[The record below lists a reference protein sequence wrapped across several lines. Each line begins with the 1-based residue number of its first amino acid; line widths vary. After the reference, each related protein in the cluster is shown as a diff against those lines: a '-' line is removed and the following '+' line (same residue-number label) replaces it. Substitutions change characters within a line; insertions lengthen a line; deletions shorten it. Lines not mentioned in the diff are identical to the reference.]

1 MKKSLSMVSYCSPLN
16 DRLLTKSLIKISNCS
31 SSSFHNFVN
40 QSEWTDGLDLWS
52 SNEIIRK
59 NHLSKRYLDFDKD
72 LGLHLPRNE
81 KVKSSTKTDQICST
95 NLTTNLFPKRLTE
108 LFQKQKD
115 LFKTNPSKS
124 SEDIQPL
131 NPIQQCLFILLK

>member
-1 MKKSLSMVSYCSPLN
+1 MVSYCSPLN
-16 DRLLTKSLIKISNCS
+16 DRLLTRSLIKISNCSS

-52 SNEIIRK
+52 SNDIIRK

-72 LGLHLPRNE
+72 LGLHLPRDE
-81 KVKSSTKTDQICST
+81 KVKLSSKTDQICST
-95 NLTTNLFPKRLTE
+95 NLRTNLFPKRLRE
-108 LFQKQKD
+108 LFEKEKD

-124 SEDIQPL
+124 PEDNQTL
-131 NPIQQCLFILLK
+131 NPIQQCLFILLIY